1 VRRFYGRHAS
11 LIFDVGM
18 ACPRRRRCH
27 RPHLVGLERRRHLLR
42 IFWVLVVSYP
52 VFLIPAGTLFFVLHV
67 FGMPARFP
75 PLTDFLLTQFVACR
89 YSRIV
94 CQVPQ
99 MRLRFEIVD
108 TQRVGWLLCA
118 HLQLF
123 AIVVSIVEVSCGLVP
138 CFEFVRLS
146 RIVVVLVVFR
156 VRLPVFVP
164 VDKSMTV
171 G

>member
-1 VRRFYGRHAS
+1 
-11 LIFDVGM
+11 M
-18 ACPRRRRCH
+18 ACPRRRCH
-27 RPHLVGLERRRHLLR
+27 RPHLVDLERRRHPLR

-52 VFLIPAGTLFFVLHV
+52 VFLTPAGTLFFVLHV
-67 FGMPARFP
+67 FGKLARLP
-75 PLTDFLLTQFVACR
+75 PLSEFPLTQFVACR

-99 MRLRFEIVD
+99 MKLRFEIVD

-123 AIVVSIVEVSCGLVP
+123 AIVVLIVEVSCGRVP
-138 CFEFVRLS
+138 CSEFVHPS
-146 RIVVVLVVFR
+146 RIVVMLVVFR

-164 VDKSMTV
+164 VDKSMMV
-171 G
+171 GSDTGCFLACR